1 MKNRTFLIV
10 LLFLSSLSFISCSKN
25 QTEDNLVKDTYVKDH
40 FDKKEVLIEMRDGIK
55 LHTTVYSPV
64 DTSKSYPI
72 VLKRTPYSSRPY
84 GPDEYPTNIGPNKYM
99 MKQGYIVVY
108 QDVRGRWMSEGT
120 YDNMRAYIPN
130 KQSDKDIDES
140 SDTFDTI
147 DWLVKNVDNNNGRV
161 GTWGISYPGF
171 YSTYSTIDAHPAL
184 KAASPQACIGDF
196 FFDDFHH
203 NGAYLLSY
211 FRATAV
217 FGTPRDQ
224 PVDTAWYKTPDLKT
238 EDQYQFFLDAGPLSN
253 LNKYFEYE
261 SIDNPGLKKEN
272 LIDDFF
278 WQELIDHP
286 NYDSVWQRKGII
298 QHLKNIKPTV
308 ATMVVGGWFDAED
321 LYGPLETYKTIEAN
335 NPDNYN
341 TLVFGPWDHG
351 GWARSKERTS
361 VGNYYFGDSI
371 SDFFQQEIESR
382 FFKHFLKDSGDHN
395 SGLPE
400 AYVFDSGKKTWKTYS
415 SWPPENVKRQTW
427 YLSDNQKLVKNKGP
441 EEKISFI
448 SDLKRPVPYSED
460 IKTVFTPRKYM
471 TDDQRFAARRPDV
484 LVFETEILEEDL
496 TLAGDI
502 LAKLLVATT
511 GTDADWIVKVIDV
524 HPAET
529 ENNKEE
535 MQDHLRMSNYHLMVR
550 SEVMRGKFRNSFSQP
565 EPFTPNQKAAVN
577 IKLQD
582 VFHTFKKGHKLQ
594 VQVQSTWFPLIDLNP
609 QTFVPNIF
617 KAEES
622 DFKTQTHTVF
632 TSSSIE
638 LNVLE

>member
-25 QTEDNLVKDTYVKDH
+25 QAEDNLVKDTYVKDH

-72 VLKRTPYSSRPY
+72 VLKRTPYSSKPY

-99 MKQGYIVVY
+99 MKHGYIVVY

-130 KQSDKDIDES
+130 KQSEKDIDES

-298 QHLKNIKPTV
+298 QHLKNIKPSV
-308 ATMVVGGWFDAED
+308 ATMIVGGWFDAED

-382 FFKHFLKDSGDHN
+382 FFEHFLKDSGDHN

-400 AYVFDSGKKTWKTYS
+400 AYVFDSGKKIWKTYS

-427 YLSDNQKLVKNKGP
+427 YLSENQKLVKNKGP

-535 MQDHLRMSNYHLMVR
+535 MQDHLKMSNYHLMVR
-550 SEVMRGKFRNSFSQP
+550 SEVMRGKFRNSFSRP
-565 EPFTPNQKAAVN
+565 EPFTPNQKAVVN

-622 DFKTQTHTVF
+622 DFKTQTHTLF